1 MAGAHGSAS
10 RWQRRRREVVEEGR
24 SRKIGVGMVLS
35 MGAKLCCG
43 TCMDTGGDATPK
55 HLPVSHSCSQD
66 KQGKT
71 SLKAELI
78 PHAPAQTLACTQM

>member
-1 MAGAHGSAS
+1 MSPAGKSMAGAHGSAS

-55 HLPVSHSCSQD
+55 HLPVSH
-66 KQGKT
+66 T
-71 SLKAELI
+71 HTA
-78 PHAPAQTLACTQM
+78 AARTNRARPA